1 MSALN
6 CLSAFSAN
14 YIQLPTGN
22 KKIVPAHNDSLQ
34 IQIHEITMRK
44 VATLQQEI
52 SRSIP
57 RDPLPPPIKVE
68 QRSIRDFP
76 FSKENLT
83 KTCRILSGQI
93 LKAKEKN
100 DLDFLDYFT
109 SKFNESF
116 ANVYPNCS
124 LDQFFPKYS
133 HGTIHC
139 LASELLLYIE
149 RDEQSVKIKQFLS
162 EIADGMPKNLLF
174 NNYEKIRRECVELTE
189 IPNKDPDRGRKFSRF
204 LYFFKQIYPVLE
216 IHEALK
222 KTEIG
227 LLFTNR
233 KILCQFIIEQYP
245 PREVIF
251 RIERINF
258 FETMKSVRV
267 QCEDVFIE
275 FVKAVVS
282 KYLPLEAELAKFYQL
297 VGEYLPFFP
306 IQEKVVELSQK
317 EQCLL
322 CGLIMEWIKAF
333 NRTICHQKLEAYF
346 PKESPA
352 RTAHILAARGI

>member
-100 DLDFLDYFT
+100 EFHFLGVFA
-109 SKFNESF
+109 KFIMI
-116 ANVYPNCS
+116 AG
-124 LDQFFPKYS
+124 L
-133 HGTIHC
+133 
-139 LASELLLYIE
+139 LATQLLYIT
-149 RDEQSVKIKQFLS
+149 F
-162 EIADGMPKNLLF
+162 
-174 NNYEKIRRECVELTE
+174 
-189 IPNKDPDRGRKFSRF
+189 
-204 LYFFKQIYPVLE
+204 
-216 IHEALK
+216 
-222 KTEIG
+222 
-227 LLFTNR
+227 
-233 KILCQFIIEQYP
+233 
-245 PREVIF
+245 
-251 RIERINF
+251 
-258 FETMKSVRV
+258 
-267 QCEDVFIE
+267 
-275 FVKAVVS
+275 
-282 KYLPLEAELAKFYQL
+282 
-297 VGEYLPFFP
+297 
-306 IQEKVVELSQK
+306 
-317 EQCLL
+317 
-322 CGLIMEWIKAF
+322 
-333 NRTICHQKLEAYF
+333 
-346 PKESPA
+346 
-352 RTAHILAARGI
+352 